1 MRVKGKVARLRPGV
15 PKTPDV
21 SVPLLIVPVTVA
33 LDACD
38 CACAAWGKVRAV
50 AASIMADSKAFCPV
64 RFTVLTKDFPAA
76 FIAARML
83 LLSFAG
89 AA

>member
-1 MRVKGKVARLRPGV
+1 
-15 PKTPDV
+15 
-21 SVPLLIVPVTVA
+21 
-33 LDACD
+33 
-38 CACAAWGKVRAV
+38 
-50 AASIMADSKAFCPV
+50 MADSKAFCPV